1 MVQIGFKCDKGI
13 MRQNNED
20 ACFVVPGRNVYVVA
34 DGVGGNNSGEVASRT
49 AVSEIARMVNEA
61 AMDQYR
67 SPEEIFGFF
76 ADIIEDVNEQIYQ
89 MGLQS
94 QQNRGMATTIVTAYI
109 RMNSAYIAIA
119 RSCLLK
125 GGGYDVP
132 RAARLLLEDF
142 RSGKLGQITRDH
154 TYVNELIDKGV
165 ITEDEAEHHDQK
177 NVITKALGT
186 EHRADP
192 DFYKVDLE
200 SNDILLLC
208 SDGLYGE
215 VPAEKIAQILKTDQN
230 MNDMCTSLVQ
240 EALAAGGRDNIT
252 VICLKI

>member
-1 MVQIGFKCDKGI
+1 MK
-13 MRQNNED
+13 MP
-20 ACFVVPGRNVYVVA
+20 ALLSPG
-34 DGVGGNNSGEVASRT
+34 GTFMSWLTEWEET
-49 AVSEIARMVNEA
+49 T
-61 AMDQYR
+61 
-67 SPEEIFGFF
+67 PEKWP
-76 ADIIEDVNEQIYQ
+76 A
-89 MGLQS
+89 GLQS
-94 QQNRGMATTIVTAYI
+94 VKLPAWSMKRRWISIAVRKRYLDSYI
-109 RMNSAYIAIA
+109 RMNSAYIANIGD
-119 RSCLLK
+119 S
-125 GGGYDVP
+125 
-132 RAARLLLEDF
+132 RAYLF

-165 ITEDEAEHHDQK
+165 ITEDEAEHHEQK

-186 EHRADP
+186 EHLAGP

-215 VPAEKIAQILKTDQN
+215 VPAERIAEILETDQN
-230 MNDMCTSLVQ
+230 MNDMCNTLVK

>member
-1 MVQIGFKCDKGI
+1 MK
-13 MRQNNED
+13 MP
-20 ACFVVPGRNVYVVA
+20 ALLSPGRNVYVVA

-109 RMNSAYIAIA
+109 RMNSAYIANIGD
-119 RSCLLK
+119 S
-125 GGGYDVP
+125 
-132 RAARLLLEDF
+132 RAYLF

-165 ITEDEAEHHDQK
+165 ITEDEAEHHEQK
-177 NVITKALGT
+177 TLSPRHLERNTGRIRIFTRWIWRAMISCCFVPMDFT
-186 EHRADP
+186 EKCRQ
-192 DFYKVDLE
+192 K
-200 SNDILLLC
+200 
-208 SDGLYGE
+208 
-215 VPAEKIAQILKTDQN
+215 K
-230 MNDMCTSLVQ
+230 
-240 EALAAGGRDNIT
+240 
-252 VICLKI
+252 

>member
-109 RMNSAYIAIA
+109 RMNSAYIANIGD
-119 RSCLLK
+119 S
-125 GGGYDVP
+125 
-132 RAARLLLEDF
+132 RAYLF

-165 ITEDEAEHHDQK
+165 ITEDEAEHHEQK

-186 EHRADP
+186 EHRAVS
-192 DFYKVDLE
+192 YTHLE
-200 SNDILLLC
+200 IRYHR
-208 SDGLYGE
+208 GG
-215 VPAEKIAQILKTDQN
+215 T
-230 MNDMCTSLVQ
+230 
-240 EALAAGGRDNIT
+240 EAGAG
-252 VICLKI
+252 

>member
-67 SPEEIFGFF
+67 SPEEIFRFF

-109 RMNSAYIAIA
+109 RMNSAYIANIGD
-119 RSCLLK
+119 S
-125 GGGYDVP
+125 
-132 RAARLLLEDF
+132 RAYLF

-165 ITEDEAEHHDQK
+165 ITEDEAEHHEQK
-177 NVITKALGT
+177 TLSPR
-186 EHRADP
+186 H
-192 DFYKVDLE
+192 LE
-200 SNDILLLC
+200 RNTGRIRIFTRWIWYNNDILLL
-208 SDGLYGE
+208 SFRWTLRRSVGR
-215 VPAEKIAQILKTDQN
+215 KNSTDPEN
-230 MNDMCTSLVQ
+230 GSEYERYVYKVWCRKHGP
-240 EALAAGGRDNIT
+240 GGRDNIT
-252 VICLKI
+252 VICSKI